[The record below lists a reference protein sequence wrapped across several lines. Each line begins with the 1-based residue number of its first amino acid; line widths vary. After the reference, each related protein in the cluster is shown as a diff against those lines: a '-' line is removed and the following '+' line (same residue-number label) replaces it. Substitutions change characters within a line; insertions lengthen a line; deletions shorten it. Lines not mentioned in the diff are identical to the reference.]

1 MLKFNFEKTEKLLF
15 GFLLFTIVWIAL
27 PLGSN
32 RPWAW
37 SFMQISCF
45 VLGLFLA
52 VIQPQQLVKTYEKHK
67 LLLWLWVISICCQLI
82 NIIPL
87 PINVIELIRPERL
100 AFRTVNTAAISADNT
115 LKWLSLSFDVG
126 QSKVVLLK
134 SIAYLFIFFS
144 VLVIVNSTHRLK
156 IVLAAICAT
165 GIFQAIYGSLE
176 VLSGLETS
184 LIFHKEV
191 SNIAT
196 GTFVYKNHFAN
207 YLVLTLSAAIG
218 YLVASLPTARS
229 STNRDKLRTLVRFW
243 LSNKLLFR
251 IGVILM
257 VIALVMSR
265 SRMGNTA
272 FFVSLTITAT
282 LGLLHFKP
290 RRKSYIAF
298 FMSMLVIDILILSS
312 LFGLEKV
319 QQRIENTSFSQESRD
334 EVVNNTLPLIRENVL
349 FGSGGGTFYALF
361 PQNQPESI
369 QHFYDHAHNE
379 YIQFILEF
387 GVIGSLAIAILT
399 LMCLACS
406 INAMK
411 TRRHPTTRGA
421 AFAAVMA
428 ILGMLIHST
437 VDFPLQ
443 APANTFI
450 FIIFLAIGIQSKNI
464 KVSPSPTRG

>member
-1 MLKFNFEKTEKLLF
+1 VLNLNPQKTEKFLF
-15 GFLLFTIVWIAL
+15 GFLLFTIAWIAL

-37 SFMQISCF
+37 TVMQMSCF
-45 VLGLFLA
+45 SLGL
-52 VIQPQQLVKTYEKHK
+52 VIAAAKPWQLVKAYQKHK
-67 LLLWLWVISICCQLI
+67 LLLWLWLIYICCQLI

-87 PINVIELIRPERL
+87 PVSVIESIRPERL
-100 AFRTVNTAAISADNT
+100 AFNAVSTAAISADDT
-115 LKWLSLSFDVG
+115 QKWLSLSFDVG

-134 SIAYLFIFFS
+134 SIAYLFLFFT
-144 VLVIVNSTHRLK
+144 VLIVVNSTHRLK
-156 IVLAAICAT
+156 IVLAVICGT
-165 GIFQAIYGSLE
+165 GIFQAIYGTLE

-191 SNIAT
+191 TGVAT

-207 YLVLTLSAAIG
+207 YLVLTLSAAVG
-218 YLVASLPTARS
+218 YLVASFPTARS
-229 STNRDKLRTLVRFW
+229 STNRDKLRTLVKFW

-272 FFVSLTITAT
+272 FFISLTVTAT

-334 EVVNNTLPLIRENVL
+334 EVINNTLPLISENAF
-349 FGSGGGTFYALF
+349 FGAGGGTFYTLF
-361 PQNQPESI
+361 PQTQPESI

-379 YIQFILEF
+379 YIQFLLEF
-387 GVIGSLAIAILT
+387 GVLGSLAIAIVT
-399 LMCLACS
+399 FMCLTCS

-411 TRRHPTTRGA
+411 TRRHPIARGT
-421 AFAAVMA
+421 AFAALMA
-428 ILGMLIHST
+428 IIGMLIHST

-450 FIIFLAIGIQSKNI
+450 FTIFLAIGIQSKNV
-464 KVSPSPTRG
+464 KVHPTPTRG

>member
-1 MLKFNFEKTEKLLF
+1 
-15 GFLLFTIVWIAL
+15 
-27 PLGSN
+27 
-32 RPWAW
+32 
-37 SFMQISCF
+37 MQISCF
-45 VLGLFLA
+45 SIGLFIA
-52 VIQPQQLVKTYEKHK
+52 VIQPQQLVKAYKKHK
-67 LLLWLWVISICCQLI
+67 LLLWLWIIFICCQLI
-82 NIIPL
+82 NIIPI
-87 PINVIELIRPERL
+87 PINIIEVIRPERL
-100 AFRTVNTAAISADNT
+100 AFNAVNTAAISTDDT

-134 SIAYLFIFFS
+134 SIAYLFLFCT
-144 VLVIVNSTHRLK
+144 VLIIVNSTHRLK
-156 IVLAAICAT
+156 IVLAIICGT
-165 GIFQAIYGSLE
+165 GVFQALYGTLE

-191 SNIAT
+191 SDIAT

-229 STNRDKLRTLVRFW
+229 STNRDKLRTLVKFW

-272 FFVSLTITAT
+272 FFISLTITAT

-298 FMSMLVIDILILSS
+298 FISMLVIDILILSS

-319 QQRIENTSFSQESRD
+319 QRRIESTSFSQESRD
-334 EVVNNTLPLIRENVL
+334 EVVNNTLPLISENAL
-349 FGSGGGTFYALF
+349 FGTGGGTFYTLF

-379 YIQFILEF
+379 YIQFLLEF
-387 GVIGSLAIAILT
+387 GLLGSLAIAIVT
-399 LMCLACS
+399 LICLSYS

-411 TRRHPTTRGA
+411 TRRHPTARGT
-421 AFAAVMA
+421 AFAATMA
-428 ILGMLIHST
+428 IIGMLLHST

-450 FIIFLAIGIQSKNI
+450 FTIFLAIGIQSKNV
-464 KVSPSPTRG
+464 KVSPAPTRG

>member
-1 MLKFNFEKTEKLLF
+1 MFTLNSPKTEKFLF
-15 GFLLFTIVWIAL
+15 GFLLFTIAWIAL

-32 RPWAW
+32 RPWSW
-37 SFMQISCF
+37 SLMQISCF
-45 VLGLFLA
+45 IFGVLLTVA
-52 VIQPQQLVKTYEKHK
+52 KPRQLIKAYEKHK
-67 LLLWLWVISICCQLI
+67 SLFWLWVIFICCQLV
-82 NIIPL
+82 NIIPIPL
-87 PINVIELIRPERL
+87 TIIEEIRPERL
-100 AFRTVNTAAISADNT
+100 AFNLSSASANSIENSE
-115 LKWLSLSFDVG
+115 KWLSLSFDVG

-134 SIAYLFIFFS
+134 SIAYLFLFFS

-156 IVLAAICAT
+156 IVLAAICVT

-218 YLVASLPTARS
+218 YLVANLPIARS
-229 STNRDKLRTLVRFW
+229 STNRDKLRTLVKFW

-298 FMSMLVIDILILSS
+298 FIGMLVIDIFILSS

-319 QQRIENTSFSQESRD
+319 QKRIENTSFSQESRD
-334 EVVNNTLPLIRENVL
+334 EVVYNTLRLIRENVL

-361 PQNQPESI
+361 PQSQPESI

-411 TRRHPTTRGA
+411 TRRHPTARGA
-421 AFAAVMA
+421 AFAALMA

>member
-1 MLKFNFEKTEKLLF
+1 MP
-15 GFLLFTIVWIAL
+15 V
-27 PLGSN
+27 
-32 RPWAW
+32 
-37 SFMQISCF
+37 
-45 VLGLFLA
+45 
-52 VIQPQQLVKTYEKHK
+52 
-67 LLLWLWVISICCQLI
+67 
-82 NIIPL
+82 NI
-87 PINVIELIRPERL
+87 IELIRPERL
-100 AFRTVNTAAISADNT
+100 AFNAVNTTAISADDT

-134 SIAYLFIFFS
+134 SIAYLFLFLT
-144 VLVIVNSTHRLK
+144 VLIIVNSPHRLK
-156 IVLAAICAT
+156 IVLAVICGT
-165 GIFQAIYGSLE
+165 GVFQALYGTLE

-191 SNIAT
+191 SDIAT

-218 YLVASLPTARS
+218 YLVASSPTARS
-229 STNRDKLRTLVRFW
+229 STNRDKLRTLVKFW

-272 FFVSLTITAT
+272 FFISLTVTAT
-282 LGLLHFKP
+282 LGLLYFKP

-319 QQRIENTSFSQESRD
+319 QRRIENTSFSQESRD
-334 EVVNNTLPLIRENVL
+334 EVVNNTLPLISENAL
-349 FGSGGGTFYALF
+349 FGAGGGTFYTLF

-379 YIQFILEF
+379 YIQFLLEF
-387 GVIGSLAIAILT
+387 GLLGSLAIAIVT
-399 LMCLACS
+399 FICLSYS
-406 INAMK
+406 ISAMK
-411 TRRHPTTRGA
+411 TRWHPTARGT
-421 AFAAVMA
+421 AFAATMS
-428 ILGMLIHST
+428 IIGMLIHST

-450 FIIFLAIGIQSKNI
+450 FTIFLAIGIQSKNV
-464 KVSPSPTRG
+464 KVSPGPTRG